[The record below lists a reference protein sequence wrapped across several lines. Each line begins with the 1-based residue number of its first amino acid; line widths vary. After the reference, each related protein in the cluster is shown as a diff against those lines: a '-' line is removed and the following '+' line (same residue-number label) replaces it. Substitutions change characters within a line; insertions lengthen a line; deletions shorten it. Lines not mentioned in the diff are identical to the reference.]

1 MASSSRVKG
10 ITIEIA
16 GDTTKLG
23 KALNNVDRSI
33 YKVSNDLKEVDRLL
47 KLDPTNVDLL
57 AQKGRL
63 LAEKAELS
71 GSLPEI
77 PCRRKRFFRGK
88 SGTPGNY
95 KEISEHG
102 YGNVRGRNPKGF
114 G

>member
-63 LAEKAELS
+63 LAEKA
-71 GSLPEI
+71 
-77 PCRRKRFFRGK
+77 
-88 SGTPGNY
+88 
-95 KEISEHG
+95 
-102 YGNVRGRNPKGF
+102 V
-114 G
+114 